1 MSRLISFALGLAVG
15 AAGIYALA
23 WQGSLPF
30 VPRTI
35 VTTTS
40 APAPATTSVAPLPA
54 TGDIE
59 LPRAPSVPGPSA
71 PTMELLPPQTLGA
84 PAPMPAPSSSSATA
98 ENASEAPVPST
109 PEATAAVTAANATGA
124 LLMPVQGVQA
134 AKLTDTFTQSRGTG
148 RLHDAIDIMAARGTP
163 VLAVADGRVA
173 KLFDS
178 KPGGLTVYQFDREEK
193 LAYYYAHLDHYV
205 DGLVEGRVLKRG
217 EVLGYVGST
226 GNASPDAPHLHFAV
240 FVLGPEKKWWQG
252 TAVNPYPLLGG
263 R

>member
-1 MSRLISFALGLAVG
+1 MGRVLIFLLGFVLG
-15 AAGIYALA
+15 AAGVYALFA
-23 WQGSLPF
+23 TGHLHVAGSLP
-30 VPRTI
+30 VEGIPGASI
-35 VTTTS
+35 E
-40 APAPATTSVAPLPA
+40 PPLPA
-54 TGDIE
+54 TNGVV
-59 LPRAPSVPGPSA
+59 LPETPV
-71 PTMELLPPQTLGA
+71 A
-84 PAPMPAPSSSSATA
+84 PASVAIDTEPLPVETLPAPDASAGEAVAIAPATSVANSS
-98 ENASEAPVPST
+98 EVPVPT
-109 PEATAAVTAANATGA
+109 TTEGAAAVTAANSSGS
-124 LLMPVQGVQA
+124 LLIPVQGVAA
-134 AKLTDTFTQSRGTG
+134 AKLVDTFTQSRGAG

-178 KPGGLTVYQFDREEK
+178 KPGGLTVYQFDTQEK
-193 LAYYYAHLDHYV
+193 LAYYYAHLDRYAP
-205 DGLVEGRVLKRG
+205 GLVEGRVLKRG